1 MTFNDIT
8 RQTAWTR
15 QVQFKIKSV
24 GEPEE
29 TQYGFC
35 QAVSAEDERGH
46 LAVLN
51 YFYEQ
56 PEGGIDPSETG
67 EQFYDVKWDRKNLYY
82 KCIPATP
89 PPKDVAPSTTPDWD
103 KINLGKCRHGI
114 LCAILQSGWSPESIY
129 HDIDQQHVINK
140 LAKFSMNGS
149 IPLDND

>member
-1 MTFNDIT
+1 MKMTFNDIN

-46 LAVLN
+46 LNVLN
-51 YFYEQ
+51 YFYEH
-56 PEGGIDPSETG
+56 PEAGIDPSETG

-89 PPKDVAPSTTPDWD
+89 PPKDIAPSTTPDWD
-103 KINLGKCRHGI
+103 AINLGKCRHGI
-114 LCAILQSGWSPESIY
+114 LCAYIQYGGIKELTNEEFGF
-129 HDIDQQHVINK
+129 INK
-140 LAKFSMNGS
+140 LAEFSMTGKLS
-149 IPLDND
+149 C